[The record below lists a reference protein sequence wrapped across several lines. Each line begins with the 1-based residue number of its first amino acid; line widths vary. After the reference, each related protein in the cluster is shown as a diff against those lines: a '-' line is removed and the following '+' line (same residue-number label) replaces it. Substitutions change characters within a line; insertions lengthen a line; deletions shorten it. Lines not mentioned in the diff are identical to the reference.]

1 MNQHYLIII
10 VIILVVGSFAGFTN
24 YLNFYFKNL
33 VKSKYEIF
41 KYIISGIGAAILVPL
56 LLNMLSSDLVQESE
70 NYNILNYFVFAGFCY
85 IAGYFSDRFITSIG
99 DKVLKDL
106 EETKE
111 KVEKV
116 ENATKVNQETINFIV
131 SAETEADGL
140 ESTRKDFQKLNIKK
154 AFGDDAIQN
163 QQNKIIDSFS
173 GKFKFRTLKG
183 ISKYIN
189 DDEVVTK
196 TKLEDLEH
204 RGIIKKLDRADG
216 EDLYALTKFGIM
228 HPETERED
236 KE

>member
-1 MNQHYLIII
+1 MDQHYLIII

-56 LLNMLSSDLVQESE
+56 LLNMLSSDLAQESE

-85 IAGYFSDRFITSIG
+85 IAGYFSDRFISSVG
-99 DKVLKDL
+99 DKILTDL
-106 EETKE
+106 EKTKE
-111 KVEKV
+111 KVRNL
-116 ENATKVNQETINFIV
+116 ENTTKANEQTIDFIV
-131 SAETEADGL
+131 AAETEADGL

-228 HPETERED
+228 QPEIEREV

>member
-1 MNQHYLIII
+1 
-10 VIILVVGSFAGFTN
+10 
-24 YLNFYFKNL
+24 
-33 VKSKYEIF
+33 
-41 KYIISGIGAAILVPL
+41 
-56 LLNMLSSDLVQESE
+56 MLSSDLVQESE

-85 IAGYFSDRFITSIG
+85 IAGYFSDRFISSVG
-99 DKVLKDL
+99 DKILTDL
-106 EETKE
+106 EKTKE
-111 KVEKV
+111 KVRNL
-116 ENATKVNQETINFIV
+116 ENTTKANEQTIDFIV
-131 SAETEADGL
+131 AAETEADGL

-163 QQNKIIDSFS
+163 QQNKIIDSLS

-228 HPETERED
+228 QPEIEREV